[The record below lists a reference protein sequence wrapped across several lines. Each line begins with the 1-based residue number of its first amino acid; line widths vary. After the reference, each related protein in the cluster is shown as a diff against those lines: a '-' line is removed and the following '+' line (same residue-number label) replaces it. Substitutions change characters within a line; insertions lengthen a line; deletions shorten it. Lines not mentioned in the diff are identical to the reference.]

1 MRDNAPMEHCEA
13 VDFILYR
20 EIVLTMEAGIAL
32 CAYLM
37 IKNHGYCAMK
47 NKNQT
52 ERLKV

>member
-1 MRDNAPMEHCEA
+1 MRNNAPVENCAA
-13 VDFILYR
+13 VAFILYR